1 VTKEW
6 TSCEQAWSPSGS
18 SMSELTWWQA
28 RALAQS
34 VLGVGPCDQIPLTLA
49 EGRTLAR
56 DVTAKVDLPG
66 FATAAMDG
74 WVVAGPGPWMIVG
87 TVDTGTPSSS
97 GLGPGQAMRIATG
110 GSIPAGGESVIPWE
124 IAGVEDH
131 RVVAE
136 VPDKLHIR
144 PQGEECGVGDVLARA
159 GDVLNPALIG
169 SLAAAGL
176 DDIDVVRPLT
186 VSALVL
192 GDEVIESGLP
202 GPGQVRDA
210 LGVQIPGWVRS
221 YGCETVATRRVADDL
236 DSLAGALDEAAAS
249 CDVVI
254 ATGGT
259 ARGHRD
265 FLRAALDALGARMT
279 VDGVAVRPGHPMTL
293 AKIGE
298 IPVVGLP
305 GNPLSALVA
314 MVTLVEPMV
323 DAWHGRIERDLA
335 QVVMAEDIPAFHK
348 PLTRLMVGRRELGGF
363 RQVELVSSAML
374 RGIAHADGW
383 AVIDQ
388 EGARKGDAVP
398 WIPVPWRRVTS
409 R

>member
-1 VTKEW
+1 
-6 TSCEQAWSPSGS
+6 
-18 SMSELTWWQA
+18 MSELTWSQA

-34 VLGVGPCDQIPLTLA
+34 ALAPGPVEQAALA
-49 EGRTLAR
+49 SSDGRTLAR
-56 DVTAKVDLPG
+56 DVTARVDVPG

-74 WVVAGPGPWMIVG
+74 WVVAGVGPWAIVG
-87 TVDTGTPSSS
+87 TIDTGTPSSV
-97 GLGPGQAMRIATG
+97 GLEPGQAMRIATG
-110 GSIPAGGESVIPWE
+110 GAVPAGGESVIPWE
-124 IAGVEDH
+124 IA
-131 RVVAE
+131 RVDETSAGAQVIAQ

-144 PQGEECGVGDVLARA
+144 PQGEECVVGDVIALA
-159 GDVLNPALIG
+159 GDVLNPALVG
-169 SLAAAGL
+169 SLAASGV
-176 DDIDVVRPLT
+176 DEIDVVHPLR
-186 VSALVL
+186 VAALIL
-192 GDEVIESGLP
+192 GDEVINAGLP

-210 LGVQIPGWVRS
+210 LGVQIPGWVRA
-221 YGCETVATRRVADDL
+221 YGCEPVASSRVVDDL
-236 DSLAGALDEAAAS
+236 DALVDAIGHAAAS
-249 CDVVI
+249 SDVVI

-265 FLRAALDALGARMT
+265 YMRAALDALGARVL

-323 DAWHGRIERDLA
+323 DAWHGRTGRELT
-335 QVVMAEDIPAFHK
+335 QVVMGEDVAPFKK

-383 AVIDQ
+383 AVIDPQ
-388 EGARKGDAVP
+388 GARRGDAVP

>member
-1 VTKEW
+1 
-6 TSCEQAWSPSGS
+6 
-18 SMSELTWWQA
+18 MSEMTWWQA
-28 RALAQS
+28 RSLAQS
-34 VLGVGPCDQIPLTLA
+34 AVGVGPFEQLALTSS
-49 EGRTLAR
+49 EGRTLAS
-56 DVTAKVDLPG
+56 DVTARVDLPG
-66 FATAAMDG
+66 FTTAAMDG
-74 WVVAGPGPWMIVG
+74 WVVAGPGPWAIVG
-87 TVDTGTPSSS
+87 TIDTGTPSVA
-97 GLGPGQAMRIATG
+97 GLDVGQAMRIATG
-110 GSIPAGGESVIPWE
+110 GAVPAGSHSVIPWE
-124 IAGVEDH
+124 VARIEESVDGKKL
-131 RVVAE
+131 VAE

-144 PQGEECGVGDVLARA
+144 PQGEECVAGDVLARA

-169 SLAAAGL
+169 SLAAAGV
-176 DDIDVVRPLT
+176 DDVEAVRPLT
-186 VSALVL
+186 VSTLVL
-192 GDEVIESGLP
+192 GDEVIETGLP
-202 GPGQVRDA
+202 EPGQVRDA

-221 YGCETVATRRVADDL
+221 YGCEMVAARRVADDL
-236 DSLAGALDEAAAS
+236 DSLVGALGEAATS

-265 FLRAALDALGARMT
+265 FLRAALDARGARML

-314 MVTLVEPMV
+314 MVTLVDPMV
-323 DAWHGRIERDLA
+323 DAWHGRIGRDLA
-335 QVVMAEDIPAFHK
+335 QVVMAEDIPASHK

-383 AVIDQ
+383 AVIDPQ
-388 EGARKGDAVP
+388 GASRGDAVP

-409 R
+409 DAR